1 MRTVLCGCPY
11 ARKAVGGIDVLRVD
25 LCDAR
30 QGMMLALP
38 VRHPRDLNNI
48 LLKVGYPLNKK
59 TISRL
64 EELGVSNVWIRYP
77 SLEILAKFF
86 NEEIINSQIRVVN
99 QITDAFANLQ
109 TQVNA
114 KVPYNDYRKSIRTL
128 IHQLVRNPRAAM
140 FLGDVA
146 ETKRNGL
153 ISHSSAVTYL
163 SLLMG
168 LKLEGYLVR
177 QRRRIHPV
185 HAKEVTAMGLGAMM
199 HDVGIIQLPDD
210 VYQKHLETEDESD
223 PAWQEH
229 PSIGY
234 DMVRGH
240 IEPSAATVVLHHHQ
254 RFDGSGYAGHGKPV
268 VEGERIHIFAR
279 IVAVA
284 DQFDQ
289 MRNPPNLP
297 PQPTVG
303 VLKALLSDEM
313 ARKFDPQ
320 VLRALLAVVPPYPPG
335 SMVRLSDGRSGI
347 CIDHIP
353 LDPCRPVVQVI
364 TEDERLNP
372 NAALPGEAVHL
383 FEQNEDLHVTHCDGY
398 DVSELNFPRPALMKK
413 NTDGLIIKQKG
424 RIGLL

>member
-1 MRTVLCGCPY
+1 M
-11 ARKAVGGIDVLRVD
+11 LRVD
-25 LCDAR
+25 LRDAR
-30 QGMMLALP
+30 QGMTLALP

-48 LLKVGYPLNKK
+48 LLKVGYPLTQS
-59 TISRL
+59 TIARL
-64 EELGVSNVWIRYP
+64 DDLGVSNVWIRYP

-99 QITDAFANLQ
+99 QITTAFANLQ
-109 TQVNA
+109 SQVNA

-153 ISHSSAVTYL
+153 VSHSSAVTYL

-185 HAKEVTAMGLGAMM
+185 HAKEITAMGLGAMM
-199 HDVGIIQLPDD
+199 HDVGIIPLPDE
-210 VYQKHLETEDESD
+210 VYQKYLETEDESD
-223 PAWQEH
+223 PEWQEH

-284 DQFDQ
+284 DQFDR
-289 MRNPPNLP
+289 MRNPPGLP
-297 PQPTVG
+297 PQSTVG
-303 VLKALLSDEM
+303 VLQTLLSDEM
-313 ARKFDPQ
+313 SSKFDPQ

-335 SMVRLSDGRSGI
+335 SMVQLSDGRSGV

-353 LDPCRPVVQVI
+353 LDPCRPVVQII
-364 TEDERLNP
+364 TEDEMFDP
-372 NAALPGEAVHL
+372 DAVPSGEEVHL
-383 FEQNEDLHVTHCDGY
+383 FEENEDLYIAQCNGE
-398 DVSELNFPRPALMKK
+398 DVSELNFPRPALMKR
-413 NTDGLIIKQKG
+413 NSDGLIIKRKG
-424 RIGLL
+424 KIGLL

>member
-1 MRTVLCGCPY
+1 
-11 ARKAVGGIDVLRVD
+11 VLRVD
-25 LCDAR
+25 LCDA
-30 QGMMLALP
+30 QPGMMLALP
-38 VRHPRDLNNI
+38 VRHPRDLNNV
-48 LLKVGYPLNKK
+48 LLKVGYPLNEK

-64 EELGVSNVWIRYP
+64 DELGVNNVWVQYP
-77 SLEILAKFF
+77 SLEVLTKFF
-86 NEEIINSQIRVVN
+86 NEEIINSQIRVVT
-99 QITDAFANLQ
+99 QITTAFAGLQ

-114 KVPYNDYRKSIRTL
+114 KVPYHDYRKSIRTL

-140 FLGDVA
+140 FLGDIA

-177 QRRRIHPV
+177 QRRRVHPI

-199 HDVGIIQLPDD
+199 HDVGVIPLPDH
-210 VYQKHLETEDESD
+210 VYEKYLETEDESD
-223 PAWQEH
+223 LAWQEH
-229 PSIGY
+229 PAIGY

-240 IEPSAATVVLHHHQ
+240 IEPSATTVVLHHHQ
-254 RFDGSGYAGHGKPV
+254 RFDGSGYAGRGKPV

-284 DQFDQ
+284 DQFDR

-297 PQPTVG
+297 LRPTVS
-303 VLKALLSDEM
+303 VLKTLLSDEM
-313 ARKFDPQ
+313 AGKFDPQ
-320 VLRALLAVVPPYPPG
+320 VLRSLLAVVPPYPPG
-335 SMVRLSDGRSGI
+335 STVRLSDGRSGV

-353 LDPCRPVVQVI
+353 LDPCRPVVQI
-364 TEDERLNP
+364 ISDDEKFDP

-383 FEQNEDLHVTHCDGY
+383 FEQNEDLYVTCCDGQ

-413 NTDGLIIKQKG
+413 NTAGLIIKQQG